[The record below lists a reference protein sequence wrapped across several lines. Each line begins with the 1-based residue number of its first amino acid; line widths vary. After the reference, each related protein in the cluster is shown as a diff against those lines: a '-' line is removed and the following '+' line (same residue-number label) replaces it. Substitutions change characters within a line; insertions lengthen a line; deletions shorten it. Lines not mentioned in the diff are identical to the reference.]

1 MSDPIFQIQVT
12 VNVEK
17 VRQEMTEV
25 VGKVE
30 AVRLDVTA
38 KLGEMKLGQ
47 QRLEAML
54 QTLLSKPD
62 YVVR

>member
-17 VRQEMTEV
+17 VRQEVTAV